1 MLWRRLR
8 AGKHGLAKEGITYAG
23 LSFDG
28 STDGTARGKR
38 EDEEVKCWWMHA
50 SSSAAAEG
58 DASRLEFA
66 VVVPPLSAVI
76 LRVE

>member
-38 EDEEVKCWWMHA
+38 EEEEVKCWWVHA
-50 SSSAAAEG
+50 SSSA
-58 DASRLEFA
+58 ASRLEFA

>member
-1 MLWRRLR
+1 
-8 AGKHGLAKEGITYAG
+8 
-23 LSFDG
+23 
-28 STDGTARGKR
+28 
-38 EDEEVKCWWMHA
+38 VHA